1 MTKEEAVSK
10 VLSIAKAEVGYKEKR
25 TNSQLDDKTANAGAN
40 NWNKFARDL
49 DNLGYYNGRKLI
61 GSQGEWCDI
70 FVDWCFWKAF
80 GNDDPAN
87 LSLCQKILYQPPKST
102 GAGTG
107 YSAGFFKKNGAWYTK
122 PEAGDQIFFQ
132 TKAKEICHTGLVS
145 KVSASYVYTIEGNAS
160 NEVQEKKYALSNT
173 SIAGYGRPNWNLVA
187 DATNETEPAP
197 EPAPSPAPVQ
207 PSTSHSTLRKGA
219 RGAEVKEMQEKLIQ
233 HGFSLPRYGAD
244 GDFGAETDSVLRAF
258 QRANGLEVDGI
269 CGKQTWAA
277 LDKAPTQQIVYTV
290 KRGDTLTKIA
300 QKYGTTVQKLA
311 ELNGI
316 DKPNLIRVGQRL
328 KINIGG

>member
-1 MTKEEAVSK
+1 MFVCA
-10 VLSIAKAEVGYKEKR
+10 
-25 TNSQLDDKTANAGAN
+25 
-40 NWNKFARDL
+40 
-49 DNLGYYNGRKLI
+49 
-61 GSQGEWCDI
+61 I
-70 FVDWCFWKAF
+70 FLYAF
-80 GNDDPAN
+80 GYPVAR
-87 LSLCQKILYQPPKST
+87 LMLYQPEKSY
-102 GAGTG
+102 AAACK
-107 YSAGFFKKNGAWYTK
+107 YAMNYYKQNGALYSD
-122 PEAGDQIFFQ
+122 PEPADQIFFDYGSGI
-132 TKAKEICHTGLVS
+132 AHTGIVS
-145 KVSASYVYTIEGNAS
+145 KVTGNYVYTIEGNS
-160 NEVQEKKYALSNT
+160 DNRVQEKKYARSNKI
-173 SIAGYGRPNWNLVA
+173 IAGYGRPNWNLVA
-187 DATNETEPAP
+187 DATNEP
-197 EPAPSPAPVQ
+197 EPTPEPIPTPAPVQ

-233 HGFSLPRYGAD
+233 HGFSLPKYGAD

>member
-1 MTKEEAVSK
+1 MTIFEARAR
-10 VLSIAKAEVGYKEKR
+10 VLDIARGELGYYEKAS
-25 TNSQLDDKTANAGAN
+25 NSQLDDKTANKGSN
-40 NWNKFARDL
+40 NWNKYARDL
-49 DNLGYYNGRKLI
+49 DAIGYYNGRKNI
-61 GSQGEWCDI
+61 GKPGEYCDI
-70 FVDWCFWKAF
+70 GYDWAYYKAF
-80 GNDDPAN
+80 GFPLGRDM
-87 LSLCQKILYQPPKST
+87 LYQPPKSL

-107 YSAGFFKKNGAWYTK
+107 YSYRYYEEHGAIYK
-122 PEAGDQIFFQ
+122 DPEPADQIFFCN
-132 TKAKEICHTGLVS
+132 KKGEICHTGMVE
-145 KVSASYVYTIEGNAS
+145 KVSANYVYTIEWNS
-160 NEVQEKKYALSNT
+160 NNMVRECKYALDNKT
-173 SIAGYGRPNWNLVA
+173 IKGYGRPNWSMVA
-187 DATNETEPAP
+187 DIPDTDPTPT
-197 EPAPSPAPVQ
+197 PAPVQ

-219 RGAEVKEMQEKLIQ
+219 KGAEVKEMQEKLIQ
-233 HGFSLPRYGAD
+233 HGFSLPKYGAD

-290 KRGDTLTKIA
+290 VRGDTLTKIA